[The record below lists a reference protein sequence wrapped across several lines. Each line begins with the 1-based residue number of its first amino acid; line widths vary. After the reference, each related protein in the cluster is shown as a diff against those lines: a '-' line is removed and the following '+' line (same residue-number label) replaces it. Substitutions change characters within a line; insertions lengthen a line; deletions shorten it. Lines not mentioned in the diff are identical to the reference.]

1 MPGEARR
8 AQPGPKEAI
17 PALPTSPRRKSCSC
31 RRALFTRQLCRVRG
45 SGAHTL
51 RPAWRSGAGRR
62 GPEPTADGGCSA
74 LSSTALSVAGGELP
88 SAARRP
94 AASAA
99 SICPALRMGNAS
111 PNTLGSTGKGCQQQ
125 QPSCCPCL
133 FLPGRNPQRHL
144 PASCQSQSPGLARF
158 PGPQPSAQHFS
169 PCSSLLSSCPGPSAG
184 SIALGRQRRQLHLR
198 TPAVSS
204 AWSPWGTAR
213 PTTPWCA
220 RRANRPGSTGAA
232 SG

>member
-1 MPGEARR
+1 MGPSSSRSLCP
-8 AQPGPKEAI
+8 AQ
-17 PALPTSPRRKSCSC
+17 RC
-31 RRALFTRQLCRVRG
+31 
-45 SGAHTL
+45 
-51 RPAWRSGAGRR
+51 GAGRG
-62 GPEPTADGGCSA
+62 GPGPAADWGCPVLFSNALFVAREEP
-74 LSSTALSVAGGELP
+74 P
-88 SAARRP
+88 SAAQREAVH
-94 AASAA
+94 AAST
-99 SICPALRMGNAS
+99 CPAPWTANVS
-111 PNTLGSTGKGCQQQ
+111 PSSLGSTGKGCQQQ

-220 RRANRPGSTGAA
+220 PCANRPGSTGAA